1 MQQPHPRRWLLGMLQ
16 SPADT
21 LRNLRFNFNLY
32 LVSKGT
38 KIVISFP
45 TPPPKQKKKRKKNSK
60 TYQAL
65 RGLTN
70 RSSVGW
76 GAIVLAWSA
85 IPNKLRVV

>member
-1 MQQPHPRRWLLGMLQ
+1 MLQ

-21 LRNLRFNFNLY
+21 LRNLRFHFNLY

-38 KIVISFP
+38 KIVISFL

-70 RSSVGW
+70 RSCVGW